1 MFTDT
6 SVGTKLVTDNTTD
19 ISQRAAAVIAGAGI
33 LLMVIPPI
41 FAGSVV
47 SGALVPGDAV
57 ATAQNIL
64 ANEMQFR
71 LAILSFLVV
80 IVLDVIV
87 SWGLYLF
94 FKPVNRSLS
103 LLAAWFRLL
112 YTAVFAVAILNLGNA
127 LYFLQSVGAMA
138 SLGTE
143 QLQGQA
149 LLALNAF
156 NNSWD
161 FGLALF
167 GLHLILVGYLV
178 FKAGYMPWIL
188 GALVVLC
195 GLGYTFDSV
204 VGILFPDF
212 GVTVSLVTFVGEL
225 LLALWLVI
233 KGLSDK
239 QWEKVALESA

>member
-6 SVGTKLVTDNTTD
+6 RVGQKSVTDLTAGS
-19 ISQRAAAVIAGAGI
+19 SQRQAAIIGGAGI

-41 FAGSVV
+41 FAASVV
-47 SGALVPGDAV
+47 NGALVAGDTA

-71 LAILSFLVV
+71 LAFLCFLFVV
-80 IVLDVIV
+80 VLDVIV

-94 FKPVNRSLS
+94 FKPFNQGVS

-127 LYFLQSVGAMA
+127 LYLLQSAGAMA
-138 SLGTE
+138 SLGME

-156 NNSWD
+156 NNGWD

-178 FKAGYMPWIL
+178 FKAGYMPGIL
-188 GALVVLC
+188 GALVVIC
-195 GLGYTFDSV
+195 GLGYTFDAVAS
-204 VGILFPDF
+204 ILFPGF
-212 GVTVSLVTFVGEL
+212 GVTVSMVTFIGEL
-225 LLALWLVI
+225 LLALWLLI

-239 QWEKVALESA
+239 QWQKLALKSA